1 MLSTIDVTDGS
12 AAALSTVERTSSR
25 LVAPSITRSN
35 SSVVGR
41 SGPVMLIVATPSATL
56 MIDAGAS
63 LCERVKSLPAAMSM
77 AKPMIPSIASG
88 AMAHGSCVK
97 MKSRAFTHR
106 VGCQF
111 PITSQA
117 QSALRPA
124 AQPTHPMRRASGAGC
139 RISWRVLEGGQCRE
153 RGVLPLPRSPCRARQ
168 SDRRGF

>member
-1 MLSTIDVTDGS
+1 MLRTIDVTEGS

-41 SGPVMLIVATPSATL
+41 SGPVIEIVATPSATL
-56 MIDAGAS
+56 MIDCGAS
-63 LCERVKSLPAAMSM
+63 LCGRVNSLPAAISM
-77 AKPMIPSIASG
+77 AKPMMPSIASG

-97 MKSRAFTHR
+97 MRSRAFTR
-106 VGCQF
+106 CVGCQF

-124 AQPTHPMRRASGAGC
+124 GWQLPMRTASGAGC
-139 RISWRVLEGGQCRE
+139 RISWRVLEGERCRG
-153 RGVLPLPRSPCRARQ
+153 RGVRLPPRSPCPARQ
-168 SDRRGF
+168 SDRRGS